1 MKGISVVI
9 PTLHRTEFL
18 INTLKDL
25 VKQVC
30 NFPFEIV
37 IVDQSNEMDKEALNF
52 CKEYSFCKYHH
63 ITFFKGLP
71 EARNFGWQNAV
82 YDYVLYVDDDIQC
95 HPNLLSEHYK
105 YLTDPEIGIVAGGI
119 TEKNN
124 PNTGTRIGVFE
135 KIKANPITGFHKKGQ
150 LEVEHAKGCNY
161 STKTSIL
168 KSLKGTDQNLTK
180 GAALYEELD
189 YCLRVKKAGYK
200 IFFNSEAHVVH
211 LAAAAGGCRVE
222 EIDKYLYSLVRNRSL
237 IIERHITGFY
247 KITAELYLFKLF
259 LAYVWSY
266 KKTSLFKVYRQARN
280 EGKKAAKQPVKCT
293 NWNE

>member
-1 MKGISVVI
+1 MNGISVII

-25 VKQVC
+25 VKQEC
-30 NFPFEIV
+30 SFAFEII
-37 IVDQSNEMDKEALNF
+37 IVDQSTQPDEVILKHIQGKPNVR
-52 CKEYSFCKYHH
+52 YYH
-63 ITFFKGLP
+63 ITQFRGLP

-95 HPNLLSEHYK
+95 QPNLLSEHYK

-119 TEKNN
+119 TEAYKGNQDCEV
-124 PNTGTRIGVFE
+124 GKF
-135 KIKANPITGFHKKGQ
+135 IKSSATPLRGFHKKGAF
-150 LEVEHAKGCNY
+150 EVDHGGGGNFSAKKEVLKAVQGIDEH
-161 STKTSIL
+161 
-168 KSLKGTDQNLTK
+168 LTK
-180 GAALYEELD
+180 GAALYEETD
-189 YCLRVKKAGYK
+189 VCLRVKKAGFK
-200 IFFNSEAHVVH
+200 IFFNSDAHVVH
-211 LAAAAGGCRVE
+211 LAAATGGCRVE

-266 KKTSLFKVYRQARN
+266 KKTSLFKVYRQARK
-280 EGKKAAKQPVKCT
+280 EGKKAGKQPVKCT

>member
-1 MKGISVVI
+1 MTGISIII
-9 PTLHRTEFL
+9 PTLNRTKF
-18 INTLKDL
+18 LKDTL
-25 VKQVC
+25 DDLFVQE
-30 NFPFEIV
+30 FEHPYEIL
-37 IVDQSNEMDKEALNF
+37 IVDQSTQPDEVILKHIQGKPNVR
-52 CKEYSFCKYHH
+52 YYH
-63 ITFFKGLP
+63 ITQFRGLP

-95 HPNLLSEHYK
+95 QPNLLSEHYK

-266 KKTSLFKVYRQARN
+266 KKTSLFKVYRQARK
-280 EGKKAAKQPVKCT
+280 EGKKAGKQPVKCT

>member
-1 MKGISVVI
+1 MTGISIII
-9 PTLHRTEFL
+9 PTLNRTTF
-18 INTLKDL
+18 LKDTL
-25 VKQVC
+25 DDLFVQEFKH
-30 NFPFEIV
+30 PYEIL
-37 IVDQSNEMDKEALNF
+37 IVDQSTQPDEVILKHIQGKPNVR
-52 CKEYSFCKYHH
+52 YYH
-63 ITFFKGLP
+63 ITQFRGLP

-95 HPNLLSEHYK
+95 QPNLLSEHYK

-237 IIERHITGFY
+237 IIERHITVFY

-266 KKTSLFKVYRQARN
+266 KKTSLFKVYRQARK
-280 EGKKAAKQPVKCT
+280 EGKKAGKQPVKCT

>member
-1 MKGISVVI
+1 MTGISIII
-9 PTLHRTEFL
+9 PTLNRTTF
-18 INTLKDL
+18 LKDTL
-25 VKQVC
+25 DDLFVQE
-30 NFPFEIV
+30 FEHPYEIL
-37 IVDQSNEMDKEALNF
+37 IVDQSANPDEVILKHVEN
-52 CKEYSFCKYHH
+52 KTNVKYYN
-63 ITFFKGLP
+63 ITQFRGLP
-71 EARNFGWQNAV
+71 EARNFGWQNAL

-95 HPNLLSEHYK
+95 QPNLLSEHYK

-119 TEKNN
+119 TEKNK
-124 PNTGTRIGVFE
+124 PNIGTRIGVFE

-150 LEVEHAKGCNY
+150 IEVEHAKGCNY

-211 LAAAAGGCRVE
+211 LAAATGGCRVE

-266 KKTSLFKVYRQARN
+266 KKTSLFKVYRQARK
-280 EGKKAAKQPVKCT
+280 EGKKAGKQPIKYT
-293 NWNE
+293 NWNG

>member
-1 MKGISVVI
+1 MTGISIII
-9 PTLHRTEFL
+9 PTLNRTTF
-18 INTLKDL
+18 LKDTL
-25 VKQVC
+25 DDLFVQE
-30 NFPFEIV
+30 FEHPYEIL
-37 IVDQSNEMDKEALNF
+37 IVDQSTQPDEVILKHIQGKPNVR
-52 CKEYSFCKYHH
+52 YYH
-63 ITFFKGLP
+63 ITQFRGLP

-95 HPNLLSEHYK
+95 QPNLLSEHYK

-189 YCLRVKKAGYK
+189 YCLRVRKAGFK
-200 IFFNSEAHVVH
+200 IFFNSDAHVVH
-211 LAAAAGGCRVE
+211 LAAATGGCRVE

-266 KKTSLFKVYRQARN
+266 KKTSLFKVYRQARK
-280 EGKKAAKQPVKCT
+280 EGKKAGKQPVKCT